1 MTPNRRKRG
10 FNDGTEDRSVAPYF
24 QWKLKY
30 GAIASSPQAP
40 YPLLP
45 RGARKQA
52 HSAAAPLQIKAKAL
66 IWFFYVQRAKRKPAS
81 LGFPFEYSHLSRSA
95 LPRLVDARGV
105 RRARP
110 KEFFHRTCRRKNN
123 MIYLLRKLCEASASL
138 PSPSGGRG
146 TALARWMRAVNLR
159 TLICYARR
167 PALAACSVL

>member
-1 MTPNRRKRG
+1 MTQNRRKRG

-30 GAIASSPQAP
+30 GAIALRA
-40 YPLLP
+40 
-45 RGARKQA
+45 
-52 HSAAAPLQIKAKAL
+52 
-66 IWFFYVQRAKRKPAS
+66 QRAKRKPAS

-110 KEFFHRTCRRKNN
+110 KDFFRRTCRRKNN
-123 MIYLLRKLCEASASL
+123 MIYLLRKLCEAFFL

-167 PALAACSVL
+167 PALAACSVLCYESDTLSLADGEGYVVEENPLSESLADVLYVE

>member
-1 MTPNRRKRG
+1 MTQNRRKRG

-110 KEFFHRTCRRKNN
+110 KEFFRRTCRRKNN
-123 MIYLLRKLCEASASL
+123 MMVFASQPLRGSCRGDSRIARFLFPYANRTRRGGACPSRIRPCGLC
-138 PSPSGGRG
+138 G
-146 TALARWMRAVNLR
+146 
-159 TLICYARR
+159 
-167 PALAACSVL
+167 SVI